1 MTPGFNDNSA
11 NESTRGDKE
20 LHPASSQSPL
30 DQVLDSV
37 NHGVSKHLGQI
48 ADCMYEW
55 EGPVAEQLGLTKAE
69 VAAIQME
76 HHLKLKM
83 QA

>member
-1 MTPGFNDNSA
+1 MTIVQMIY
-11 NESTRGDKE
+11 STRGDKPDKE
-20 LHPASSQSPL
+20 LQTTFSQSPL

-37 NHGVSKHLGQI
+37 NYGVSKHLGQI
-48 ADCMYEW
+48 ADSMYEW